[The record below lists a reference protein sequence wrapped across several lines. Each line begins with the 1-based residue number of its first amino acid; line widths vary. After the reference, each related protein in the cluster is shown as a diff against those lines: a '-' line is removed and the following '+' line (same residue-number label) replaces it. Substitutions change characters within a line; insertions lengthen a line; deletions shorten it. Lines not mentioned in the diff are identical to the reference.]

1 MKSRILIATVGAAA
15 LTAGGALYAGSAGNG
30 EPALG
35 TAAAESQAGTATG
48 GLAETGPVA
57 TIYRDPGCGCCDSY
71 AEYLEA
77 HGFEVELVDDPQFG
91 RRAIAAG
98 VPEQGL
104 GCHHAT
110 IDGYVVDGL
119 VPAEII
125 RRLLDER
132 PAVTGI
138 TLPGM
143 PANAP
148 GMAPE
153 KTGTLKVYAFGPEG
167 VSVYSDE

>member
-1 MKSRILIATVGAAA
+1 MKTNILITLGAAVA
-15 LTAGGALYAGSAGNG
+15 ITAGGALYGGFGSAG
-30 EPALG
+30 E
-35 TAAAESQAGTATG
+35 TAAGQSAS
-48 GLAETGPVA
+48 ETQTRTVA
-57 TIYRDPGCGCCDSY
+57 TIYRDPGCGCCDTY
-71 AEYLEA
+71 ADYLEA
-77 HGFEVELVDDPQFG
+77 HGFAVELVDDPNFA
-91 RRAIAAG
+91 RRSLAAG

-104 GCHHAT
+104 ACHHA
-110 IDGYVVDGL
+110 IVDGYVVDGL

-132 PAVTGI
+132 PEITGI

-153 KTGTLKVYAFGPEG
+153 KTGTLRTYSFGPEG
-167 VSVYSDE
+167 VSVFSDD

>member
-1 MKSRILIATVGAAA
+1 MKTNMLIAFAAA
-15 LTAGGALYAGSAGNG
+15 
-30 EPALG
+30 
-35 TAAAESQAGTATG
+35 AAIATG
-48 GLAETGPVA
+48 GFIYADITTADEPAPVAADIGQGTLA
-57 TIYRDPGCGCCDSY
+57 TIYRDPGCGCCDAY
-71 AEYLEA
+71 ADYLEA
-77 HGFEVELVDDPQFG
+77 HGFTIERVDDPNFA
-91 RRAIAAG
+91 RRSIEAG

-104 GCHHAT
+104 ACHHAT

-132 PAVTGI
+132 PEITGI

-153 KTGTLKVYAFGPEG
+153 KTGTLRTYAFGPEG
-167 VSVYSDE
+167 VSVFSDE